1 MNNSAEHTDLATIDN
16 IKETLYTVL
25 IAIIISEKKRWREFM
40 EYLLVH
46 FPPEIIS
53 VAFFTIWLTFWAL
66 AIGNTLRHNIVFQSS
81 KNAIAT
87 VIVVLV

>member
-1 MNNSAEHTDLATIDN
+1 
-16 IKETLYTVL
+16 
-25 IAIIISEKKRWREFM
+25 M

-53 VAFFTIWLTFWAL
+53 VAFFTIWLTIWAL